1 MWVGITRS
9 RKACLSSCC
18 SGPGNSCGR
27 WTPRRNWP
35 RTPRR
40 SEQEAKFHE
49 EQALE
54 ARRYADQVFSG
65 GAWVGE
71 SAEAAETAYRQAASA
86 KFDQAEIARVAK
98 GLLARASSDVERT
111 KRKMT
116 EESDAAHQEAEA
128 FLRGGS
134 GQSIAAVGA
143 IVSKHR
149 SGIQVQSADLHA
161 HVANDT
167 LLFTNKF
174 PLKPGRRRSE
184 SQTSRGRGVDQRRI
198 SRQIRQ
204 LRVRQVPQP
213 CSRVKWWRHKTGCI
227 DTWAGRRAAGAGR
240 ASYRDIRRM
249 LCRTR
254 VTAR

>member
-1 MWVGITRS
+1 M
-9 RKACLSSCC
+9 
-18 SGPGNSCGR
+18 
-27 WTPRRNWP
+27 
-35 RTPRR
+35 
-40 SEQEAKFHE
+40 
-49 EQALE
+49 
-54 ARRYADQVFSG
+54 FSG

-98 GLLARASSDVERT
+98 GLLARVSSDVERT

-116 EESDAAHQEAEA
+116 EESDAAHQEAET

-174 PLKPGRRRSE
+174 PLSPGGGGPKVKQAGDE
-184 SQTSRGRGVDQRRI
+184 GADHRRI
-198 SRQIRQ
+198 RRQIRQ
-204 LRVRQVPQP
+204 LRVRQAPPALLQD
-213 CSRVKWWRHKTGCI
+213 CM
-227 DTWAGRRAAGAGR
+227 AAA
-240 ASYRDIRRM
+240 
-249 LCRTR
+249 
-254 VTAR
+254 